1 MARHPR
7 KRTIAEAL
15 GISPAA
21 FSRYIAR
28 GCPVHSIEA
37 AKSWQRQFVDPSQ
50 RLAQQRARQ
59 QAPARAGRGDGIDR
73 MLQEALA
80 AGERAGMRRAFDW
93 LWVSPQIAA
102 AALIRHGGQA
112 PADAARLGFIA
123 AAALHSAGIE
133 LHELTDAE
141 LGETFAGHWRGN
153 LSKVRAELPDLS
165 ALEVRAAELARDLW
179 PPASD
184 PA

>member
-59 QAPARAGRGDGIDR
+59 PAPARVGRGDGIDR

-80 AGERAGMRRAFDW
+80 AGERAGMRRALDW
-93 LWVSPQIAA
+93 IWASPQIGA

-112 PADAARLGFIA
+112 PADAARLAFVVQ
-123 AAALHSAGIE
+123 AALHAAGIE

-153 LSKVRAELPDLS
+153 LGKLRAELPDLA
-165 ALEVRAAELARDLW
+165 ALEARAVALARDLW
-179 PPASD
+179 PAE
-184 PA
+184 AER